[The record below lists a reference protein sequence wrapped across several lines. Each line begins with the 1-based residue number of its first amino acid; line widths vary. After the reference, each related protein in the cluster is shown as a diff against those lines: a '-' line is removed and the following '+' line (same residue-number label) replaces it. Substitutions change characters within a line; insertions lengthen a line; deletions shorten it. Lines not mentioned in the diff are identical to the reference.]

1 MSHFAVL
8 NLPNLLTLS
17 NLFCGCCA
25 ILFLFQGDPITA
37 AGFTVAS
44 FVLDYGDG
52 MAARAMKLQSELGKQ
67 LDSLADVV
75 SFGVAPG
82 AMLYLLLANTNYAVG
97 IVPLDFWA
105 IPAFVLS
112 AFSGLRL
119 GLFNLDKRQ
128 TTYFL
133 GLSTPATTVFVMGLT
148 LAVYENR
155 LGLGDWLLLNKWLV
169 YALIPVL
176 SLLLISEIPMFG
188 LKLRKADWKSNWP
201 LVVVLLHFIGGF
213 FLFGPLALSISVVL
227 YILLSVLFRR
237 KVTE

>member
-1 MSHFAVL
+1 M
-8 NLPNLLTLS
+8 
-17 NLFCGCCA
+17 
-25 ILFLFQGDPITA
+25 A
-37 AGFTVAS
+37 AGFTMAS

-52 MAARAMKLQSELGKQ
+52 MAARSMNLQSELGKQ

-82 AMLYLLLANTNYAVG
+82 AMLYLLLANTSYTPG
-97 IVPLDFWA
+97 MVPVDLWA
-105 IPAFVLS
+105 LPAFVLS

-148 LAVYENR
+148 LAAYENR

-169 YALIPVL
+169 YALIPL
-176 SLLLISEIPMFG
+176 FSLLLISEVPMFG

-201 LVVVLLHFIGGF
+201 LVVVLLHFIGSYM
-213 FLFGPLALSISVVL
+213 LFGPLALSLSVVL
-227 YILLSVLFRR
+227 YLFLSIVFRK